1 MPLPTSITDLSQTA
15 SANFPNGAVDS
26 PASLDDVQRAHASF
40 IALLRD
46 GKGMATPVT
55 LTAAATT
62 DIGAQNSLFVEVSG
76 TTTITSFGSTYSGER
91 IIRFTGA
98 LTLTHNATTLILP
111 GGANITTAAG
121 DALCAVPTQA
131 GTGWAVVFYQRA
143 NGQALAG
150 GEAAAIQANTY
161 IAATASG
168 TNSYTI
174 TPSPAISA
182 YAAGQEF
189 LVTFTNGNTTAA
201 TLQVS
206 GLASPPSIVKQ
217 DSTGAYVAL
226 VNGDI
231 PASHRSRMRMLS
243 TTQVQLVDTVPS
255 TVSAASTSA
264 AGIVELADSAEAA
277 EGIVA
282 TRAITPST
290 LRSGVN
296 ATGTAPIYAPR
307 AWVNFNGTGTVAI
320 RASGNVSSITDNAV
334 GDYTV
339 NFSTALPDSNFSVQL
354 MSNNSGGDVYHRRNL
369 VSQTASSVRV
379 TVSALAADDSVVCVA
394 VVR

>member
-15 SANFPNGAVDS
+15 SANFPNGAVDG
-26 PASLDDVQRAHASF
+26 PEALDDVQRAHASF

-46 GKGMATPVT
+46 GKGMAAPVT
-55 LTAAATT
+55 LASATTT
-62 DIGAQNSLFVEVSG
+62 DIGAQNSIFVEVSG
-76 TTTITSFGSTYSGER
+76 TTTITSFGATYSGER

-143 NGQALAG
+143 NGQALVTG
-150 GEAAAIQANTY
+150 GESAAIQANAY

-168 TNSYTI
+168 TNTYTI
-174 TPSPAISA
+174 TPSPAITA

-189 LVTFTNGNTTAA
+189 LVTFTNGNTSTA

-206 GLASPPSIVKQ
+206 GLASPPAIVKQ

-226 VNGDI
+226 VSGDI

-243 TTQVQLVDTVPS
+243 TTQVQLVDTVP
-255 TVSAASTSA
+255 VYGAAASITYTSQQVPFSGTLTDGA
-264 AGIVELADSAEAA
+264 TINWNADTN
-277 EGIVA
+277 GQIVA
-282 TRAITPST
+282 VT
-290 LRSGVN
+290 LGGNRNMAAPTNIRQYALYIMRVSQD
-296 ATGTAPIYAPR
+296 ATGSRTPTWNAAYKFGSAGAPTLTTTANKVDFLSFIGGA
-307 AWVNFNGTGTVAI
+307 
-320 RASGNVSSITDNAV
+320 GNTLEYLGSRLNAV
-334 GDYTV
+334 
-339 NFSTALPDSNFSVQL
+339 
-354 MSNNSGGDVYHRRNL
+354 
-369 VSQTASSVRV
+369 
-379 TVSALAADDSVVCVA
+379 
-394 VVR
+394 